1 MEPRDHQLKV
11 ISVATGALMTGE
23 VTLVKQ
29 SQDHT
34 HLRFWLYC
42 DVWVVSLLFFFF
54 SCTPKL
60 SKKYGPIYSIH
71 MGPRK
76 VVVLSGYDTV
86 KDALV
91 NYGNQFGERS
101 RVPIFE
107 RLFDGKGND
116 PYASNISLWLKS
128 FNQLY
133 FIYVFLSLYFDSF
146 LCSGLVFLPGK

>member
-1 MEPRDHQLKV
+1 MLTFTFDYIITFE
-11 ISVATGALMTGE
+11 
-23 VTLVKQ
+23 
-29 SQDHT
+29 
-34 HLRFWLYC
+34 
-42 DVWVVSLLFFFF
+42 LFLCFFF

-116 PYASNISLWLKS
+116 PYTSNISLSLKS

>member
-1 MEPRDHQLKV
+1 
-11 ISVATGALMTGE
+11 
-23 VTLVKQ
+23 
-29 SQDHT
+29 
-34 HLRFWLYC
+34 
-42 DVWVVSLLFFFF
+42 
-54 SCTPKL
+54 
-60 SKKYGPIYSIH
+60 

-116 PYASNISLWLKS
+116 PYTSNISLSLKS